1 MLRKIMKNQL
11 KKQKIIN
18 LFENKMVVD
27 NLCTVKTSFMNGLLV
42 YFSFSFQHMLAFKKI
57 D

>member
-1 MLRKIMKNQL
+1 MKNQL